1 MMCSTTDYAQ
11 DCFSHPPE
19 YSHAY
24 LFCRVYPFLDNNQQ
38 YNHTIKLPEVR
49 FMVIRLFRHF
59 TVSGSV
65 TRTRN
70 NHIAVIRCCAPVE
83 LKKIRNSGFSD
94 LQYEGKILLHMKQ

>member
-1 MMCSTTDYAQ
+1 MMCSTTDCAQ

-24 LFCRVYPFLDNNQQ
+24 LFCRKYHFIYNNQQ
-38 YNHTIKLPEVR
+38 YNHKIKLPEVR
-49 FMVIRLFRHF
+49 FMVIRLFRYF

-70 NHIAVIRCCAPVE
+70 NHIAVIRCCAQVE
-83 LKKIRNSGFSD
+83 LKKIRNQEFSD
-94 LQYEGKILLHMKQ
+94 LR